1 MNKLMLIIDAKGFL
15 IESMAV
21 IFQLY
26 KPLSIIFRWIQR
38 YIHKS
43 YKNRKYS
50 INVSFSLKHKGFYTE
65 VKRNIYIEATLMYI
79 RLL

>member
-1 MNKLMLIIDAKGFL
+1 MNKLMLIIDAKGL
-15 IESMAV
+15 LESMAV
-21 IFQLY
+21 IFQLC
-26 KPLSIIFRWIQR
+26 KPLSIICRWIQR
-38 YIHKS
+38 YMHKS

-65 VKRNIYIEATLMYI
+65 LKRNIYEEATSMYI